1 MKCNFGLISPL
12 GANEI
17 TSMEL
22 KELWLLMRYFYS
34 MNLVAVKFSLDN
46 AHFAVQI
53 LLWVIYLIISRPS
66 ADCDCSEKK
75 KPIWVKEQNTVPS
88 ASVVLLRLR
97 KYTDLSWP
105 FQSLGRVNEKSSLW
119 QSQWATMCRASSN
132 ADSRKEHSFISGN
145 SLYSVF
151 VVH

>member
-1 MKCNFGLISPL
+1 METLLQVSGLGIMNICRKILWSPYSCPKFLMLKQKVSGDGSTWLRKNIYKLLNLQCNLGLISPL

-75 KPIWVKEQNTVPS
+75 TPFESKSKTQSRVP
-88 ASVVLLRLR
+88 RL
-97 KYTDLSWP
+97 
-105 FQSLGRVNEKSSLW
+105 
-119 QSQWATMCRASSN
+119 CC
-132 ADSRKEHSFISGN
+132 
-145 SLYSVF
+145 
-151 VVH
+151 